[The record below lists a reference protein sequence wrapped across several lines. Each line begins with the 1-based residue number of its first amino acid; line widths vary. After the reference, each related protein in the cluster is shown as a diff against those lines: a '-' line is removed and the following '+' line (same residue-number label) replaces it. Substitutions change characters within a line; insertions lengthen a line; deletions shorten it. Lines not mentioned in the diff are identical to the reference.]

1 MLSGV
6 GSRLAGAASLAGVV
20 LLAAAC
26 GGGGSGTAKA
36 ADSSTTVSPSSSST
50 AGQQQSMSDYLQCLK
65 DHGITVPT
73 DANGNPTFGPR
84 GGSGPSGSNGSDG
97 STGATPSTPPD
108 STGTPPSSFDRSG
121 FQQARQACGTP
132 PGRAGGNGGGNG
144 GAPVDPQAAQQA
156 ALQFAACLRAQ
167 GLNVPDPDFS
177 TTTTTPPTSAGTTNG
192 TGGGF
197 RRGGGAIGAI
207 MRNLDQNDPTVQ
219 AALQKCQANFPG
231 RNGQGGAT
239 TTTNG

>member
-6 GSRLAGAASLAGVV
+6 GSRLAGAATLAGVV

-26 GGGGSGTAKA
+26 GGGGGSGTAKA
-36 ADSSTTVSPSSSST
+36 ADSTATTAAPSPSGSS
-50 AGQQQSMSDYLQCLK
+50 ADQQQTSSDYLQCLK
-65 DHGITVPT
+65 DHGITLPT

-84 GGSGPSGSNGSDG
+84 GASGPGGPSG
-97 STGATPSTPPD
+97 AAPSAPPD
-108 STGTPPSSFDRSG
+108 SAGTPPSSFDRNA

-132 PGRAGGNGGGNG
+132 PGRTAGGNG

-177 TTTTTPPTSAGTTNG
+177 TTTTAPPTTAATTNG
-192 TGGGF
+192 NGNGNGGF
-197 RRGGGAIGAI
+197 RRGGGAIGAV

-219 AALQKCQANFPG
+219 AAIQKCQPQFGG
-231 RNGQGGAT
+231 RNGQNAST
-239 TTTNG
+239 TTAPAGG

>member
-36 ADSSTTVSPSSSST
+36 ADSSTTVAPSSSSS
-50 AGQQQSMSDYLQCLK
+50 AAQQQTMSDYLQCLK

-84 GGSGPSGSNGSDG
+84 GGNDANGGNG
-97 STGATPSTPPD
+97 STGAAPSAPPD
-108 STGTPPSSFDRSG
+108 SAGTPPSSFDRSA

-132 PGRAGGNGGGNG
+132 PGRAGGTGGAG
-144 GAPVDPQAAQQA
+144 GAPADPQAAQQA

-177 TTTTTPPTSAGTTNG
+177 TTTTTPPTSAGTANG

-239 TTTNG
+239 TTAPTTTG

>member
-26 GGGGSGTAKA
+26 GGGGSGAAKA
-36 ADSSTTVSPSSSST
+36 ADSSTTAAPSSSSSAAQPQT
-50 AGQQQSMSDYLQCLK
+50 MSDYLQCLK

-84 GGSGPSGSNGSDG
+84 GASRGTGSASA
-97 STGATPSTPPD
+97 ATSTPPD
-108 STGTPPSSFDRSG
+108 SSGTPPSGSDRNG

-132 PGRAGGNGGGNG
+132 PGRAGGA
-144 GAPVDPQAAQQA
+144 GAAPADPQAAQQA

-177 TTTTTPPTSAGTTNG
+177 TTTTTPPTSAGNTNG

-239 TTTNG
+239 TTAPATSTG